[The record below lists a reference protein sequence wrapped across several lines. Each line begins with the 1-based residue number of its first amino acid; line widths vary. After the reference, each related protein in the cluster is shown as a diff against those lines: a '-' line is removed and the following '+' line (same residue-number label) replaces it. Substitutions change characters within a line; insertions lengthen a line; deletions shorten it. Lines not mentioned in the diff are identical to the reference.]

1 MIKMKTTF
9 KQFLVDSIQDKGIFK
24 AIFIIGIPGAGKSYT
39 AEKIKGGV
47 EPRIVN
53 TDKASE
59 FLAAKKEMPLTS
71 ETWKLFFSDD
81 ARRIT
86 KGALQNYL
94 NGMLPLFIDGT
105 SNDASNI
112 LHRAGILES
121 LGYDVGMVFIDTPL
135 ETAMKRAELRAQK
148 IGRSVDPEF
157 IEHVHQSAEENRKY
171 FQSKFGFFITVKNDD
186 NELTDEALNNAFKKT
201 MSFFSSKVENPVG
214 QRYIK
219 SLKDNNQ
226 SYLVPTVIS
235 KEELAKKIE
244 GWYKS

>member
-1 MIKMKTTF
+1 MATTF
-9 KQFLVDSIQDKGIFK
+9 KHFLIDSIQDKGIFK

-39 AEKIKGGV
+39 AEKLKGGV

-59 FLAAKKEMPLTS
+59 YLAGRKGMELTS

-86 KGALQNYL
+86 KGALLNYA

-135 ETAMKRAELRAQK
+135 DTAMRRAELRAKK
-148 IGRSVDPEF
+148 IGRTVDPEF
-157 IEHVHQSAEENRKY
+157 IENVHQSAEENRKY

-186 NELTDEALNNAFKKT
+186 NELTDEALNAAFKKT
-201 MSFFSSKVENPVG
+201 ASFFTSKVENPVG

-219 SLKDNNQ
+219 TLKDNKQ
-226 SYLVPTVIS
+226 SYLVPTILS
-235 KEELAKKIE
+235 KEELIKKIE
-244 GWYKS
+244 GWYKL